1 MKQDPPQQLAE
12 DDEKDPYWVD
22 ALAHGLT
29 VLRVFE
35 HSQEGLNLSDIALRL
50 GWSRTKPYRYLHTLE
65 RLGYLSR
72 NEATKRYR
80 PTSLTMTLGYTYL
93 SGLSLIE
100 LAQPAINLLRDRVG
114 ASVHLGILEQNH
126 VVYIASAR
134 VALMPVVNL
143 HVGSIVPPYATS
155 IGRMLLAHL
164 DETALQAIIG
174 KGPLPALTEH
184 SITDPQM
191 FRKMLR
197 QSQVRGYTMT
207 DEEFHPGVRSIAAP
221 IRDRDGTVVAAVNA
235 TSIIQ
240 KFSDEFIAQT
250 VIPCVLDA
258 ARDISRGLGYM
269 GKETVQ
275 TTSQ

>member
-1 MKQDPPQQLAE
+1 LKLDTPPQLVE

-22 ALAHGLT
+22 ALAHGLA

-35 HSQEGLNLSDIALRL
+35 YSQDGLNLSDIALRL
-50 GWSRTKPYRYLHTLE
+50 GWSRTKPHRYVHTLE

-100 LAQPAINLLRDRVG
+100 LAQPAINQLRDKVG

-134 VALMPVVNL
+134 VALLPVVNL

-164 DETALQAIIG
+164 DESTLQAIIG
-174 KGPLPALTEH
+174 NDPLPAVTEH
-184 SITDPQM
+184 STTDPVV
-191 FRKMLR
+191 FRKMLQESR
-197 QSQVRGYTMT
+197 ERGYAMT

-221 IRDRDGTVVAAVNA
+221 IRDRDGSVVAAINA
-235 TSIIQ
+235 TSIVQ
-240 KFSDEFIAQT
+240 KFSDEFVAGT
-250 VIPCVLDA
+250 VVPHVIEA
-258 ARDISRGLGYM
+258 AGDISRGLGYM
-269 GKETVQ
+269 GKG
-275 TTSQ
+275 TTHSVSQ